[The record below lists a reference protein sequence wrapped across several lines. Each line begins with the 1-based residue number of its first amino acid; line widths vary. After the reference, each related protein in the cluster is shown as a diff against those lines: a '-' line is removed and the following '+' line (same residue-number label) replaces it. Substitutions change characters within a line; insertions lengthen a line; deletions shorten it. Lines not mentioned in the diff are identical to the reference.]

1 MILGHLAET
10 GNGDPSEREE
20 VQTTTEPLCQTPNQ
34 YGTVVNLVKKREE
47 HLHPDLDAKGYFKNS
62 AANNNW
68 SRIKKIYVR
77 LKQVQDE
84 RKMSQEEAA
93 IVLDR
98 ERDEL
103 GLNMNQY
110 WQHLGSVQGTV
121 SRKRQ
126 KTANN
131 TNNDN

>member
-10 GNGDPSEREE
+10 GNVDTSEREE
-20 VQTTTEPLCQTPNQ
+20 VQTTTEPLCLTANH
-34 YGTVVNLVKKREE
+34 YKSVVNLVAKREE

-110 WQHLGSVQGTV
+110 WQHL
-121 SRKRQ
+121 
-126 KTANN
+126 
-131 TNNDN
+131 